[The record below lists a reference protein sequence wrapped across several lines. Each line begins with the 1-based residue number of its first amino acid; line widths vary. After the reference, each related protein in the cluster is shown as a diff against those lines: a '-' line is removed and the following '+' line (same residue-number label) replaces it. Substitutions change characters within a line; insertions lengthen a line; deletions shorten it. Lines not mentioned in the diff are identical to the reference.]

1 MAYSVEFQI
10 ALRHLRSRRRRIFV
24 SVTTC
29 ISVLGIALGVTTLI
43 VVVGV
48 MTGFERELRSKIL
61 GTQSHI
67 VIVEAGSNAMRGWRG
82 ALEEVKQEPEVVAA
96 SPFVYGQ
103 AMLTSRGAV
112 TGAVIRGI
120 DPARE
125 IKVSEIQKN
134 IRTGSLEQ
142 LTRFKADRSAL
153 PPGAEPPRAGI
164 ILGAELAGTLG
175 LRLGDEVIMV
185 SPTGTITPM
194 GVLPRTKRFQV
205 VGTFR
210 SGYYQFDSGMAY
222 IALEEAQRFFGLG
235 RDVTGIHLRLRDIFA
250 AERVSQALQKRLGLP
265 FWARSWQRMNRSLFS
280 ALKTEKTTMSILL
293 LLVIVV
299 AAFNIMGSLVM
310 VVMEKG
316 REIAILKSMGATRG
330 GILRIFFYQGA
341 IIGFV
346 GSILGTLGGIGLSWK
361 LYLLE
366 DFLEQFFGLDILP
379 ASVYH
384 IDRLPVHLSALNVTA
399 TAIVAVIISLVA
411 TLYPAWRASRVDPV
425 EMLRYG

>member
-1 MAYSVEFQI
+1 MVSRVEFQI
-10 ALRHLRSRRRRIFV
+10 GMRHLRSRRKRAFV
-24 SVTTC
+24 SVTTW
-29 ISVLGIALGVTTLI
+29 ISILGIALGVMTLI

-48 MTGFERELRSKIL
+48 MSGFERELRTKIL
-61 GTQSHI
+61 GTQSH
-67 VIVEAGSNAMRGWRG
+67 VVVVEAGSNAMRGWRE
-82 ALEEVKQEPEVVAA
+82 ALSEVKKQPEVIAA

-103 AMLTSRGAV
+103 AMLTARGAV

-125 IKVSEIQKN
+125 AKVSEIQKN
-134 IRTGSLEQ
+134 IQTGGLER
-142 LTRFKADRSAL
+142 LVRFTVDRSAL
-153 PPGAEPPRAGI
+153 PPGAEPLRAGI
-164 ILGAELAGTLG
+164 VLGSELAASLG
-175 LRLGDEVIMV
+175 LKLGDEVIMV

-194 GVLPRTKRFQV
+194 GVLPRTKRFQI

-222 IALEEAQRFFGLG
+222 ISLEEAQRFFGLG
-235 RDVTGIHLRLRDIFA
+235 QDVTGIHLRIRDIFA
-250 AERVSQALQKRLGLP
+250 AERVAQDLQKRLGLP
-265 FWARSWQRMNRSLFS
+265 FWPRSWQRMNQSLFS
-280 ALKTEKTTMSILL
+280 ALKTEKTTMTILL

-330 GILRIFFYQGA
+330 SILRIFFYQGA
-341 IIGFV
+341 IIGLA
-346 GSILGTLGGIGLSWK
+346 GSIFGTLGGLVLSWK
-361 LYLLE
+361 LYVLE
-366 DFLEQFFGLDILP
+366 DFLEKFFGLDILP
-379 ASVYH
+379 PSVYH
-384 IDRLPVHLSALNVTA
+384 IDRLPVDLSAFNVA
-399 TAIVAVIISLVA
+399 VTAIVAVIISLVA